1 MDPDDATGGTVG
13 MVDEDVGDEF
23 RSSQDKDIEEQD
35 NVSEEP
41 DPKRQRGYRAGRDT
55 DSSTPEEDWFHASE
69 HINELEKFKQ
79 AAVTDRCLYMVD
91 LFSASGMAAATF
103 EKNGYVSKPIDIL
116 RGHDITS
123 RAGFFAI
130 FTACWAA
137 MRGGL
142 ILAGPPCSLFI
153 FLSSSMHRRSAAND
167 FLGDTRHAKV
177 RLSNARLRLPRVPT
191 RSTSSS

>member
-79 AAVTDRCLYMVD
+79 AAVTDRCLHMVD
-91 LFSASGMAAATF
+91 LFSASGMAASTF
-103 EKNGYVSKPIDIL
+103 KNHGYASKAIDVQL
-116 RGHDITS
+116 DEGHDITT
-123 RAGFFAI
+123 RAV
-130 FTACWAA
+130 C
-137 MRGGL
+137 
-142 ILAGPPCSLFI
+142 
-153 FLSSSMHRRSAAND
+153 
-167 FLGDTRHAKV
+167 V
-177 RLSNARLRLPRVPT
+177 
-191 RSTSSS
+191 